1 MNKGNIVRSKRAGRD
16 GIVLAVRKDGTAVK
30 VYDYGTG
37 HTVWVP
43 IAGVTVTID
52 DDRTCGKCGGSG
64 VFDNGVV
71 RGVCFGCE
79 GTGSQNNEDRLRNH
93 HYWHRQG
100 EIDDALLAIERG
112 EEPTPLSSPARHAKA
127 TPEDVQIEGSRN
139 RSLST
144 FGQCVS
150 VNVIRAPRSCRM
162 PTSLTSCAIRVSA
175 SVTTSARIAA
185 PATATTCRACDEP
198 HQAH

>member
-1 MNKGNIVRSKRAGRD
+1 MTVVKGNIVRSNRAGRD
-16 GIVLAVRKDGTAVK
+16 AIVLAVRKDGTAAK

-43 IAGVTVTID
+43 VAGVTVTID

-112 EEPTPLSSPARHAKA
+112 EEPAPLSTPVDPAPKPLKEVVKRKGKRR
-127 TPEDVQIEGSRN
+127 D
-139 RSLST
+139 
-144 FGQCVS
+144 
-150 VNVIRAPRSCRM
+150 PRSVVLQDANELDKLRDKGEHI
-162 PTSLTSCAIRVSA
+162 SH
-175 SVTTSARIAA
+175 
-185 PATATTCRACDEP
+185 DECP
-198 HQAH
+198 NCGTGHRYDVPCL